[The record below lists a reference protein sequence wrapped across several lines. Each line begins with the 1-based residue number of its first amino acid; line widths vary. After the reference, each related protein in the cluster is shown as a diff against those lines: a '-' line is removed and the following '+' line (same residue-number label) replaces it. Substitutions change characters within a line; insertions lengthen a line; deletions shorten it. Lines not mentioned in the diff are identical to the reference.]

1 MPNTLSLLQAG
12 MPTLHAGDA
21 VDLLDGGEVV
31 AKGRVISTDLA
42 NTLHGQPMPLGHVS
56 VSVVR
61 VLKGTTYIPYPPP
74 HEPEA
79 CRLADVMGRHGSR
92 VSRCNFCNNY
102 HVAGTFLQVVNDPCD
117 RSYSPF
123 DILAKSSTR
132 PYLRAYDINL
142 W

>member
-1 MPNTLSLLQAG
+1 MVDLTGMPNTLSLLQAG

-31 AKGRVISTDLA
+31 AKGHVISTDPA
-42 NTLHGQPMPLGHVS
+42 STLHGQPMPLGHVS

-79 CRLADVMGRHGSR
+79 CRLADVMGYVIASPSVALAVSMSLACILSSR
-92 VSRCNFCNNY
+92 V
-102 HVAGTFLQVVNDPCD
+102 
-117 RSYSPF
+117 
-123 DILAKSSTR
+123 I
-132 PYLRAYDINL
+132 
-142 W
+142 